1 MLFLV
6 IGEVF
11 RLLDEIENGQVKID
25 KEAVKRELFSATGND
40 NMGMPS

>member
-1 MLFLV
+1 MPCLI

-25 KEAVKRELFSATGND
+25 KEAVKKELFSVTGND